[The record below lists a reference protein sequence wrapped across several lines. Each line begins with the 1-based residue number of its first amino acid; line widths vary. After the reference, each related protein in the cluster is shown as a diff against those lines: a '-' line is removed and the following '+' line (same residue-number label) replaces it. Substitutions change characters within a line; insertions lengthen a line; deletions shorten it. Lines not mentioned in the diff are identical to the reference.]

1 MADPSPAPEI
11 VKLGGSLIR
20 SPRLPSLLA
29 GLADAGAPL
38 VIVPGGGP
46 FADTVRAAQPIIGF
60 SEDAAHRMAILG
72 MEQTALALA
81 DLEPRLAPCA
91 DERAITR
98 ALKAGQAA
106 LWMPAGLAFK
116 ANVPA
121 NWEVTSDSL
130 AAWLAIRLKAARLTL
145 VKAAKVEAP
154 DGPPQLWAAGGLVDA
169 HFPSICQRFGGAV
182 RALSLDEA
190 LESAWDGIAA

>member
-20 SPRLPSLLA
+20 SPRLPALLA
-29 GLADAGAPL
+29 GLAEAGAPL

-60 SEDAAHRMAILG
+60 SEEAAHRMAILA
-72 MEQTALALA
+72 MEQTAFALA

-91 DERAITR
+91 DERSFTR
-98 ALKAGQAA
+98 ARKAGHAA
-106 LWMPAGLAFK
+106 LWMPVPLALD
-116 ANVPA
+116 AEVPA

-145 VKAAKVEAP
+145 IKSADVEAP
-154 DGPPQLWAAGGLVDA
+154 DGPPQLWADDGLVDE

-182 RALSLDEA
+182 RAISLIEA
-190 LESAWDGIAA
+190 LEGEFAT